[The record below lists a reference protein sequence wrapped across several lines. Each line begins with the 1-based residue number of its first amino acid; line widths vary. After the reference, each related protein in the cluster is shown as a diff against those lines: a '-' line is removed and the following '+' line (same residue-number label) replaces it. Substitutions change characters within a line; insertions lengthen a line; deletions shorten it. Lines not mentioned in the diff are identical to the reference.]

1 MKGSKPAVYS
11 TEFFIKVNEPIMP
24 ATVVSK
30 LLGIPVWTLKRIDK
44 EGIVSPPR
52 KKDKM
57 RLYSKGELNKLRH
70 IWHLINDKNVK
81 ITGLKVVLDIEERS
95 LGKG

>member
-1 MKGSKPAVYS
+1 MKKVKPFACWE
-11 TEFFIKVNEPIMP
+11 EFFIKLDEPILP
-24 ATVVSK
+24 AAVVSK

-57 RLYSKGELNKLRH
+57 RLYSKSELDKLRY
-70 IWHLINDKNVK
+70 IWYLINDKNVK
-81 ITGLKVVLDIEERS
+81 ITGLKVVLEIEERFR
-95 LGKG
+95 GKG